1 MPVNKAKTR
10 GILLVGCGKMGEA
23 LLRGW
28 IARGCAADGV
38 TIVDPVANSVAQW
51 RGKDG
56 IVLTAGPADLAPTTA
71 PEVVVLAVK
80 PQVMSEVVP
89 AYRRF
94 VPGGAV
100 FLSIAAGKTLTYFAN
115 LLGPEAA
122 IVRAMPNLPAS
133 IGKGATVLCA
143 NARVAEDQR
152 KGCDRLMAAV
162 GEVAWVGD
170 EPLLDAVTAVSGSG
184 PAYVFLLAECLA
196 EAGIAAGLPTDLAH
210 ALARATVA
218 GSGALLQ
225 ESNEAPSQLRQS
237 VTSPGG
243 TTAAA
248 LSVLMAP
255 GAMTALITRAVA
267 AATARSREL
276 AS

>member
-1 MPVNKAKTR
+1 MPVNGARTR
-10 GILLVGCGKMGEA
+10 GILLVGCGKMGDA

-28 IARGCAADGV
+28 IASGRAAAGV
-38 TIVDPVANSVAQW
+38 TIVDPVATSAAQW
-51 RGKDG
+51 RGREG
-56 IVLTAGPADLAPTTA
+56 IVLAAGAAELSPKVAPA
-71 PEVVVLAVK
+71 VIVLAIK
-80 PQVMSEVVP
+80 PQVMGEVVP

-94 VPGGAV
+94 ASGGAV
-100 FLSIAAGKTLTYFAN
+100 FLSIAAGKTIAYLAN

-133 IGKGATVLCA
+133 IGKGATVMCA
-143 NARVAEDQR
+143 NAHVGEDRR
-152 KGCDRLMAAV
+152 KDCDRLMAAV
-162 GEVAWVGD
+162 GEVVWVGD
-170 EPLLDAVTAVSGSG
+170 ETLMDAVTAVSGSG

-196 EAGIAAGLPTDLAH
+196 EAGIAAGLPADLAH
-210 ALARATVA
+210 SLARATVA
-218 GSGALLQ
+218 GSGALLL
-225 ESNEAPSQLRQS
+225 ESTEAPSQLRQS

-267 AATARSREL
+267 AATVRSREL
-276 AS
+276 AR

>member
-1 MPVNKAKTR
+1 MPANKAKIH
-10 GILLVGCGKMGEA
+10 GIRLVGCGKMGNA

-28 IARGCAADGV
+28 IAAGHAANGV
-38 TIVDPVANSVAQW
+38 TIIDPVAQTAAEW
-51 RGKDG
+51 RGREG
-56 IVLTAGPADLAPTTA
+56 IVLVAGPADLAPTVA
-71 PEVVVLAVK
+71 PAVIVLAVK
-80 PQVMSEVVP
+80 PQVMGEVVP
-89 AYRRF
+89 AYRRYA
-94 VPGGAV
+94 PGGAV

-143 NARVAEDQR
+143 NARVAQDQR
-152 KGCDRLMAAV
+152 EDCNRLMAAV
-162 GEVAWVGD
+162 GEVAWVAD
-170 EPLLDAVTAVSGSG
+170 ETLLDAVTAVSGSG

-225 ESNEAPSQLRQS
+225 ESHEAPAQLRQS

-255 GAMTALITRAVA
+255 GAMTAIITRAVA

-276 AS
+276 AR